1 MKKKI
6 LVSILT
12 LLMVF
17 SLVGCG
23 NNNRYPRIVLYQD
36 TWEVNNLE
44 ISIGSNYKYKDYEKV
59 TNDDGS
65 CSLIINFEKSE

>member
-6 LVSILT
+6 LALILT

-17 SLVGCG
+17 SLAGCG
-23 NNNRYPRIVLYQD
+23 NNKYPKVTLYQD
-36 TWEVNNLE
+36 VLESSCME

-59 TNDDGS
+59 INEDGS
-65 CSLIINFEKSE
+65 CSLIINFEKEE